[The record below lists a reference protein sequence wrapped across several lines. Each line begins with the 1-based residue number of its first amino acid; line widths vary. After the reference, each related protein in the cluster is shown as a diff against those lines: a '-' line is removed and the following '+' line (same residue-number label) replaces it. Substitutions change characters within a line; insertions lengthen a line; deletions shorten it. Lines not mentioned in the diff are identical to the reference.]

1 MASSQPL
8 YSQLYDV
15 LAERIRSGV
24 WEEGERVPS
33 EQALVAESGTSRGP
47 VRQALARLRAE
58 GLVAIVRLR
67 LLDGEPVMFERSV
80 YVIEAGRHVL
90 AADLDANSIIYH
102 VLRTHGI
109 FPTRAHNV
117 IDAVAATEIE
127 ARWLDVEVGTP
138 LLRAQRRTRDQTGR
152 ILDIADNRYLPD
164 KATFAVDNTT
174 QGPNPLARITVNEV
188 APD

>member
-1 MASSQPL
+1 MSSPNASAL
-8 YSQLYDV
+8 
-15 LAERIRSGV
+15 GV

-67 LLDGEPVMFERSV
+67 LLDGEPVMFERSM
-80 YVIEAGRHVL
+80 YVIEAGRHLL
-90 AADLDANSIIYH
+90 AADLDANSIYH

-127 ARWLDVEVGTP
+127 AR
-138 LLRAQRRTRDQTGR
+138 
-152 ILDIADNRYLPD
+152 
-164 KATFAVDNTT
+164 
-174 QGPNPLARITVNEV
+174 
-188 APD
+188 

>member
-15 LAERIRSGV
+15 LAQRIPSGV

-33 EQALVAESGTSRGP
+33 EQALVAESGTPRGP

-102 VLRTHGI
+102 VLRTHGSS
-109 FPTRAHNV
+109 PRVRTTSSMPSPPPRSKRRLEV
-117 IDAVAATEIE
+117 EI
-127 ARWLDVEVGTP
+127 GTP
-138 LLRAQRRTRDQTGR
+138 LLRAQRRTRIRPAGHP
-152 ILDIADNRYLPD
+152 DIADNRYLPD